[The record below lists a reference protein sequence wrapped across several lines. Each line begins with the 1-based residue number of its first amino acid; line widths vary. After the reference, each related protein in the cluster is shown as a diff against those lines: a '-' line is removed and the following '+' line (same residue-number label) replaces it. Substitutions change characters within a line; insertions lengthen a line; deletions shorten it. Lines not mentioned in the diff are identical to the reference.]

1 MEIAG
6 PTTLRTS
13 GERAAR
19 IQDLTLSTGTFPFR
33 ATAAAVALVLAG
45 CVAPGAD
52 PLADRGADGLPTG
65 DRLWIEA
72 AGKDPTPPA
81 GALDPADPD
90 APPPADTAYTVRPG
104 DSLGAIARRLTGDP
118 DDWRDIARANGIED
132 PSELAVGTVLT
143 VPAALLDGA
152 GPTGPSG
159 AAGDGRVGLVDA
171 LGLAQ
176 AHDATFRIAREQFD
190 VARAGVPLARSGL
203 LPQAGLQAEYGRFF
217 DLGGDDPGP
226 AGAGVGV
233 GTDATGAGVVPLAD
247 DDYDELQL
255 SASISQALFDRAA
268 SLSLRRARLETDVAE
283 TRLLAAHEEL
293 VVRVA
298 RAYFDVLRA
307 ASNLEFRESDLD
319 AIRRQLQQSE
329 RRYEV
334 GDIAITDVV
343 EARARRDLAE
353 AAQIAAGNEVSDAR
367 EALSEI
373 TGLDG
378 DAFDLARLDDD
389 FELLRPDPDDVEAWV
404 ERALSDNA
412 ELIAATGT
420 AESATEAVGVTRAG
434 RLPTV
439 SVGASVVSVDSD
451 GPRGDSD
458 VGNVAITGSLPLLSG
473 GRVTAQIAQA
483 QAQARLAQEQRVDTE
498 RRVVRGTR
506 NAYRGVIASLAQVR
520 ALRQALASTR
530 QASRATE
537 AGFQAGTRTSVEVL
551 ESLRDLFSAQAEYA
565 SARYA
570 YIVGTLELERTAGT
584 LDADDVARVGG
595 WLEER

>member
-1 MEIAG
+1 MTIEREFTSGTNASL
-6 PTTLRTS
+6 PRPRTS
-13 GERAAR
+13 
-19 IQDLTLSTGTFPFR
+19 
-33 ATAAAVALVLAG
+33 AVALALLLILAG
-45 CVAPGAD
+45 CLSPGVE
-52 PLADRGADGLPTG
+52 PLADRGRDGLPND
-65 DRLWIEA
+65 DRLWVE
-72 AGKDPTPPA
+72 TPER
-81 GALDPADPD
+81 DDV
-90 APPPADTAYTVRPG
+90 DTA
-104 DSLGAIARRLTGDP
+104 
-118 DDWRDIARANGIED
+118 DI
-132 PSELAVGTVLT
+132 AVGTELT
-143 VPAALLDGA
+143 VPAALLEGA
-152 GPTGPSG
+152 EAGTRP
-159 AAGDGRVGLVDA
+159 AGDGGDRVGLIDA

-176 AHDATFRIAREQFD
+176 EHDATFRIARERYD
-190 VARAGVPLARSGL
+190 VARAAVPVARAGL

-217 DLGGDDPGP
+217 DLGDDDGGAATTGVGVGVGGEGTD
-226 AGAGVGV
+226 AGAGVDVGV
-233 GTDATGAGVVPLAD
+233 LPLTNQ
-247 DDYDELQL
+247 DYDEVQL
-255 SASISQALFDRAA
+255 SASVSQALFDRAS

-283 TRLLAAHEEL
+283 TQLLAAQESL

-298 RAYFDVLRA
+298 QSYFDVLRA
-307 ASNLEFRESDLD
+307 ASTLEFRESDLD

-353 AAQIAAGNEVSDAR
+353 AAEIAARNRVSDAR

-389 FELLRPDPDDVEAWV
+389 FTLLRPDPDNIDAWV

-412 ELIAATGT
+412 ELIAAAGT
-420 AESATEAVGVTRAG
+420 AESASAAIGVARAG

-439 SVGASVVSVDSD
+439 SVGGSVVAVDSD

-458 VGNVAITGSLPLLSG
+458 VGNLALTGTLPLLSG
-473 GRVTAQIAQA
+473 GRVSAEIAQV
-483 QAQARLAQEQRVDTE
+483 QAQSRLAEEQRVDTG

-506 NAYRGVIASLAQVR
+506 NAYRGVIASIAQVQ

-551 ESLRDLFSAQAEYA
+551 ESLRDLFSAQAEYV
-565 SARYA
+565 SARYD
-570 YIVGTLELERTAGT
+570 YIVGTLQLEQTAGT
-584 LDADDVARVGG
+584 LDAEDVRRVGG
-595 WLEER
+595 WLGDR